1 MERENKMQTTAKTH
15 FGELLA
21 QQKDSLFYLNV
32 QDRRMRFNNAKDPI
46 YFAFDYIDNK
56 PVSTLAKEFV
66 EDSVYEVKKFISS
79 IIK

>member
-1 MERENKMQTTAKTH
+1 MQATASKTQ

-21 QQKDSLFYLNV
+21 QRKDSLFYLNKE
-32 QDRRMRFNNAKDPI
+32 DRRMRFNNSQDPI
-46 YFAFDYIDNK
+46 YFAFDYLENR
-56 PVSTLAKEFV
+56 PVSVLAKEFV